1 MYLRTILTIALLT
14 ISACT
19 STEHSASKVVTG
31 KDGESITISATSLD
45 DTSIKWGAHAVGW
58 ETKRGFVLSMSV
70 GDRPAVVLERLSDAE
85 QAPSKAEMDSLVSQ
99 VQPSLS
105 PDGQHLC
112 VVWKSTKAHA
122 EIFHLLPK
130 GSPFQLDMHERKI
143 PASCDLDWSKLPS
156 SEKVALDALALAAKS
171 PEDCFVPGQ
180 HYFWDALYDAVPGT
194 ALEGPVLDLWP
205 KCFNARLLVINITR
219 NRPAVSA
226 EWKTRL
232 KTKLDKCLLAD
243 SSDHDFLVAVTLLLS
258 LNQAA
263 RLTEVEA
270 RLISLWPSDDKL
282 QRRVM
287 ESFDAFPEK
296 VKAAWINKAMGGFES
311 FEQEARIYK
320 VMKKWSDCETFKAFG
335 MAHPGIEQKRDDCSN
350 WPLKRFP
357 SDGDLPNKLDALVAA
372 GKRDEAIMLVRRN
385 AGWEYMRAVEF
396 VDAKLQVKKVRS
408 H

>member
-1 MYLRTILTIALLT
+1 MRLRTLLTTALLV
-14 ISACT
+14 ISACKC
-19 STEHSASKVVTG
+19 TEHSASRVVTST
-31 KDGESITISATSLD
+31 DGESIKISASSLD
-45 DTSIKWGAHAVGW
+45 DTSIKWAAHGVGW

-85 QAPSKAEMDSLVSQ
+85 QAPTEAEVKLLISQ

-105 PDGQHLC
+105 PDGQHLR

-122 EIFHLLPK
+122 ELFHLLPK
-130 GSPFQLDMHERKI
+130 GSPFQLDLPGHKL
-143 PASCDLDWSKLPS
+143 PTGDDLDWSKLPN
-156 SEKVALDALALAAKS
+156 SEKLASDALAQAAKAHK
-171 PEDCFVPGQ
+171 DCRVPGQ

-205 KCFNARLLVINITR
+205 ECFNARLLVINITR

-243 SSDHDFLVAVTLLLS
+243 SSDHDFLVAVSLLLS
-258 LNQAA
+258 LNQAP

-296 VKAAWINKAMGGFES
+296 VKAAWIDKAMGGFES
-311 FEQEARIYK
+311 FEQQARIYR

-335 MAHPGIEQKRDDCSN
+335 MAHPGIEQKRDDCAD
-350 WPLKRFP
+350 WPLKSFP
-357 SDGDLPNKLDALVAA
+357 SAGDLPVKLDALVTE
-372 GKRDEAIMLVRRN
+372 GKRNEAIMLVRRN
-385 AGWEYMRAVEF
+385 TGWEYTRAVDF
-396 VDAKLQVKKVRS
+396 VDAKLKAK
-408 H
+408 